1 MKHQWKARKTLAMYE
16 EDMRQSGLKRVL
28 GKWSLT
34 ALGVGSVIGA
44 GIFVMTGLAAKE
56 FAGPALAISFVVA
69 GLGCA
74 FAGLCYA
81 EFASIIPVEGS
92 AYAYS
97 FATVGELFA
106 WIIGWD
112 LILEYSM
119 ASSTVAVGW
128 SGYLLKL
135 LALFHIKL
143 PLWLSHDLYTT
154 SRVLKDAS
162 AANSLGELSTHYSSL
177 DLPSFYG
184 FDIAINLPAILVIL
198 FITTILVWGIREAA
212 TTNLVMV
219 IMKVVVVLFVIIA
232 GAFFIDP
239 NNWDPFIP
247 APALNSQGIMA
258 FGYSGIMAGAAYV
271 FFAYIGF
278 DTVST
283 QAGEAVNPRKDVPFG
298 LLMSLFI
305 CTLLYVLVSLV
316 ITGMVKYTDLDITAP
331 IAAAFANYKLNYAV
345 WFISLAAVAGL
356 TSVLLVQMLGQT
368 RLFLAMSKDGLL
380 PKKIFSTLHARFR
393 TPYKGTILTGS
404 IIALVAGLVPIEIIA
419 KMVNIGTLFAF
430 IMVCIAVLIMRYR
443 EPGIQR
449 PFKVP
454 ALPVVAT
461 LGIVFNLGMMLNLGW
476 ENWLR
481 LLIWLIIGLAFYLCY
496 SQKHSVLR
504 QNKN

>member
-1 MKHQWKARKTLAMYE
+1 MYE
-16 EDMRQSGLKRVL
+16 QDMLQSGLKRVL

-56 FAGPALAISFVVA
+56 YAGPALAISFIVA
-69 GLGCA
+69 GMGCV

-112 LILEYSM
+112 LILEYAM

-135 LALFHIKL
+135 LGLFHIKL
-143 PLWLSHDLYTT
+143 PLWLVHDLYTVKT
-154 SRVLKDAS
+154 LLTDAS
-162 AANSLGELSTHYSSL
+162 SNGTISELAAKYSTL
-177 DLPSFYG
+177 EIPTFMG
-184 FDIAINLPAILVIL
+184 IQVAFNLPAMLIILVI
-198 FITTILVWGIREAA
+198 TYVLVIGIKEAA
-212 TTNLVMV
+212 NTNLVMV
-219 IMKVVVVLFVIIA
+219 IVKVGVVLFVIIA
-232 GAFFIDP
+232 GAFFVDSA
-239 NNWDPFIP
+239 NWDPFIP
-247 APALNSQGIMA
+247 APSLNSEGKMA
-258 FGYSGIMAGAAYV
+258 FGYIGIISGAAYV

-283 QAGEAVNPRKDVPFG
+283 QAGEAINPRKDVPFG
-298 LLMSLFI
+298 LLMSLFV
-305 CTLLYVLVSLV
+305 CTILYILVTLV
-316 ITGMVKYTDLDITAP
+316 ITGMVKYTEMDITAP
-331 IAAAFANYKLNYAV
+331 IAAAFSHYGLNYAV

-380 PKKIFSTLHARFR
+380 PGKIFSVLHPKFR
-393 TPYKGTILTGS
+393 TPYKGTVLTGLVIS
-404 IIALVAGLVPIEIIA
+404 LVAGLVPIETIA

-430 IMVCIAVLIMRYR
+430 VMVSIAVLIMRYR
-443 EPGIQR
+443 QPEVHR

-454 ALPVVAT
+454 YLPVVAT
-461 LGIVFNLGMMLNLGW
+461 LGILFNLGMMLSLGW

-481 LLIWLIIGLAFYLCY
+481 LFIWLGIGLVIYLLY
-496 SQKHSVLR
+496 SQKHSVMR
-504 QNKN
+504 HH

>member
-1 MKHQWKARKTLAMYE
+1 MYE
-16 EDMRQSGLKRVL
+16 QDMLQSGLKRVL

-56 FAGPALAISFVVA
+56 YAGPALAISFIVA

-81 EFASIIPVEGS
+81 EFASVIPVEGS

-112 LILEYSM
+112 LILEYAM

-135 LALFHIKL
+135 LGLFHLKL
-143 PLWLSHDLYTT
+143 PLWLVHDLYTVK
-154 SRVLKDAS
+154 SMLAEAS
-162 AANSLGELSTHYSSL
+162 SKGTLQELASHYSSL
-177 DLPSFYG
+177 DIPTFLGMS
-184 FDIAINLPAILVIL
+184 IAFNLPAMLIILVI
-198 FITTILVWGIREAA
+198 TWILVIGIREAA
-212 TTNLVMV
+212 NTNLVMV
-219 IMKVVVVLFVIIA
+219 VVKVAVVLFVIVA

-239 NNWDPFIP
+239 SNWDPFIP
-247 APALNSQGIMA
+247 APSLNSEGKMA
-258 FGYSGIMAGAAYV
+258 FGYVGILSGAAYV

-283 QAGEAVNPRKDVPFG
+283 QAGEAINPRKDVPFG

-305 CTLLYVLVSLV
+305 CTILYILVTLV
-316 ITGMVKYTDLDITAP
+316 ITGMVKYTNMDITAP
-331 IAAAFANYKLNYAV
+331 IAAAFANYGLNYAV

-380 PKKIFSTLHARFR
+380 PRKIFSVLHPTFR
-393 TPYKGTILTGS
+393 TPYKGTILTGLVIS
-404 IIALVAGLVPIEIIA
+404 LVAGLVPIETIA

-430 IMVCIAVLIMRYR
+430 VMVSLAVLIMRYR
-443 EPGIQR
+443 QPELNR

-454 ALPVVAT
+454 YLPVVAT
-461 LGIVFNLGMMLNLGW
+461 LGIIFNLGMMLSLGW

-481 LLIWLIIGLAFYLCY
+481 LFIWLGIGLLVYLIY
-496 SQKHSVLR
+496 GQKHSIMR
-504 QNKN
+504 RS